1 MGEEVDIMLEEGTER
16 DGRLDII
23 DTQLHVLA
31 SVAELEETLYDD
43 LQADKIRVVSDAL
56 KLINKIQKQLIKE
69 I

>member
-1 MGEEVDIMLEEGTER
+1 MGEEVDIILEEGTEK
-16 DGRLDII
+16 DERLGII
-23 DTQLHVLA
+23 ESQLQILA
-31 SVAELEETLYDD
+31 SVADLEEGLYDD